1 VVTLLVVEAESEL
14 DPAAAKFQEEL
25 AALKREFGAF
35 DETDIF
41 SPDISE
47 PSKMKA
53 MKLPLVPGTDP
64 HAIRPYH
71 KRFTPPMKEEM
82 RAQVNKMLNYQVCQR
97 GDGNT
102 VVSNVHLAPKPEKPP
117 APPGAGAS
125 PSEHGGGGGG
135 GGGSACQSSQH
146 SVGRSYRC
154 SPKMS
159 QFYTVA
165 RENFSLM
172 TAFLKRKF

>member
-1 VVTLLVVEAESEL
+1 MTLLVVEAESEL

-53 MKLPLVPGTDP
+53 MKLPLVPGADP
-64 HAIRPYH
+64 HSIRPYA

-82 RAQVNKMLNYQVCQR
+82 
-97 GDGNT
+97 
-102 VVSNVHLAPKPEKPP
+102 
-117 APPGAGAS
+117 
-125 PSEHGGGGGG
+125 
-135 GGGSACQSSQH
+135 
-146 SVGRSYRC
+146 
-154 SPKMS
+154 
-159 QFYTVA
+159 
-165 RENFSLM
+165 
-172 TAFLKRKF
+172 